1 MSVTGTAEV
10 PSLLAKVRLIE
21 NKLRA
26 HAPEAEMD
34 RRLPAPVFEAMYE
47 QGLYHVW
54 RPRAFGGLEIDPIT
68 SFQLFEEVSRIDS
81 AAGWNLQLGAGAD
94 MFGPFFPDDGARES
108 FGAPGSV
115 LAGSFFPARKARPV
129 EGGYL
134 LSGQQAFVS
143 GAHNANWF
151 VGLANIFDDDV
162 GGPRLAEN
170 GGPIGLMHV
179 FPAAEATIVDNW
191 RTLGMRGTGSHDVL
205 LQDVFVPA
213 RRTAILAPLDHP
225 GSAYRGP
232 LYRLT
237 LWPVV
242 SALSSVSLGIARAA
256 IDDLVTMAG
265 RKTPAY
271 TMRTLR
277 DRETVHRAVGEAE
290 AVLGASRAFLHEA
303 LREAWDWAL
312 AGNRIDM
319 QRKMKLQMAATHAA
333 AAAAHIVDLVHTA
346 VGASGIREEQ
356 RFQRHFRDAH
366 TITQHA
372 FISASR
378 YDSAGQHYL
387 GVPIEWPF
395 YGI

>member
-1 MSVTGTAEV
+1 MSVTATAEA
-10 PSLLAKVRLIE
+10 PSFFEKIRSIE
-21 NKLRA
+21 PTLRA
-26 HAPEAEMD
+26 HAPEAERE
-34 RRLPAPVFEAMYE
+34 RRLPATVFQAMYDRV
-47 QGLYHVW
+47 LYNVW

-94 MFGPFFPDDGARES
+94 MFGPWLPDDGASES
-108 FGAPGSV
+108 FGEPGSV
-115 LAGSFFPARKARPV
+115 LAGSFFPPHKAKPV
-129 EGGYL
+129 DGGYMV
-134 LSGQQAFVS
+134 SGQQCFVS
-143 GAHNANWF
+143 GAHNASWL
-151 VGLANIFDDDV
+151 VGLSHIYDNDN
-162 GGPRLAEN
+162 GPRLADN
-170 GGPIGLMHV
+170 GAPVGLITV
-179 FPAAEATIVDNW
+179 FPAREATIVDNW
-191 RTLGMRGTGSHDVL
+191 NTLGMRGTGSHDVR

-213 RRTAILAPLDHP
+213 RRTAVLAPLEKP
-225 GSAYRGP
+225 GSAYQGP
-232 LYRLT
+232 LYRLS

-242 SALSSVSLGIARAA
+242 SALSTVSLGIARAA
-256 IDDLVTMAG
+256 IDDLLAMAG

-271 TMRTLR
+271 TARTLR
-277 DRETVHRAVGEAE
+277 DRETVHRALGESE
-290 AVLGASRAFLHEA
+290 AILGAARAFLYDA
-303 LREAWDWAL
+303 LHDAWDRAL
-312 AGNRIDM
+312 SGNYIDM
-319 QRKMKLQMAATHAA
+319 ARKMKLQIAATHAA
-333 AAAAHIVDLVHTA
+333 ASAARVVDLIHAA